1 MRFQQCLPARTALLV
16 RVCIALAIAAL
27 PGCNDPIT
35 TVLRPPS
42 AAASARA
49 ADIHSRASLVWQDSV
64 DVGTAGTPNLVPAG
78 IRGDGR
84 DKFGR
89 AAPSS
94 NEYQG
99 NYCGVRAFIYDQ
111 RGEDGNL
118 DPDTDTDY
126 TSAMAPSCGSARTM
140 AFYLGGP
147 SAAPIVTGPH
157 FFIDAMW
164 KLGPGAVVV
173 QPMNYGMQGTA
184 GCRLYFDA
192 SYAGASNVR
201 LSRRADVQVV
211 NGAGQTVTARQWRV
225 ESQSTHMAAC
235 LLLKPNGKYADTGT
249 RYYLPFA
256 VTITQ
261 VPYPFSVYP

>member
-1 MRFQQCLPARTALLV
+1 MVVLV
-16 RVCIALAIAAL
+16 
-27 PGCNDPIT
+27 GCNDPVT
-35 TVLRPPS
+35 AVQATHQVL
-42 AAASARA
+42 ASARNV
-49 ADIHSRASLVWQDSV
+49 DTHSRANMLWQDSV
-64 DVGTAGTPNLVPAG
+64 DIGTVSAPNVVPAG

-84 DKFGR
+84 NKFGQF
-89 AAPSS
+89 AAPE

-126 TSAMAPSCGSARTM
+126 TSAMAPTCGSARQM
-140 AFYLGGP
+140 AFYLGG
-147 SAAPIVTGPH
+147 SDVAPLVAGPH
-157 FFIDAMW
+157 LLIDGLW

-173 QPMNYGMQGTA
+173 QPMDFGVQEA
-184 GCRLYFDA
+184 SSCRFSFNA

-201 LSRRADVQVV
+201 LSRLADVQVV
-211 NGAGQTVTARQWRV
+211 NRDNVTVTARQWRLQ
-225 ESQSTHMAAC
+225 SQGTHRAAC
-235 LLLKPNGKYADTGT
+235 LVVQPNGKYLDGGT

-261 VPYPFSVYP
+261 VPYPFATYP